1 MHHDLLFIGL
11 FITCGLCL
19 IPLLEKL
26 HLPWPAAL
34 IASGFIGS
42 ELVTTYGVDLSLRW
56 HSLRSLFLDLLIPV
70 LIYDA
75 VLKIKIGDLRQ
86 HMLAIVLFSLP
97 FTVLTALLSGT
108 ILYFF
113 IGHPTG
119 FPLASALTAG
129 ALLSITNPIATIKLF
144 SRCPKPLRTI
154 ISGESLFNSIVAI
167 SLFSFCVSYSID
179 LQNTSMTQAIHT
191 FGQQLIGALG
201 IGLLSGTLSYLL
213 LRLSNKPNNQTLVSF
228 LVCVSTV
235 YLSNLWLGGAGITAA
250 FISSLLLVYLSDRN
264 DIIKKTAQP
273 RLAPMFLQWNFIS
286 YIAAVIT
293 FTIMGISITADMF
306 SQQWLAM
313 LIGLFAS
320 LLARYVLVH
329 SMGFKLLPAQ
339 QRNYMALGGVRGMAV
354 VALAISLPTELTAWW
369 TIQSIAYAVVL
380 FSILLQTPLLSQKI
394 ERQSASFANGD
405 RL

>member
-11 FITCGLCL
+11 FIAGGLCL

-26 HLPWPAAL
+26 HIPWPAAL

-42 ELVTTYGVDLSLRW
+42 ELVTAYGIDLSLRW

-75 VLKIKIGDLRQ
+75 VLKMKIGDLRQ
-86 HMLAIVLFSLP
+86 HILAIVLFSLP
-97 FTVLTALLSGT
+97 FTLLASLLTGI

-113 IGHPTG
+113 IGHTTG

-144 SRCPKPLRTI
+144 SGCPKPLRTI

-167 SLFSFCVSYSID
+167 SLFSFCISYSID
-179 LQNTSMTQAIHT
+179 LQNTSITHAINT
-191 FGQQLIGALG
+191 FGKQLIGALC
-201 IGLLSGTLSYLL
+201 IGTLSGTLSYLL
-213 LRLSNKPNNQTLVSF
+213 IKLSNKPNNQTLISF
-228 LVCVSTV
+228 LLCISTA
-235 YLSNLWLGGAGITAA
+235 YLSNLWLGGAGITSV
-250 FISSLLLVYLSDRN
+250 FISGLLLAYLSDREN
-264 DIIKKTAQP
+264 IIKQSKQP
-273 RLAPMFLQWNFIS
+273 SLAPMFLHWNFIS
-286 YIAAVIT
+286 YIAAVVI
-293 FTIMGISITADMF
+293 FTIMGISITTEMF

-313 LIGLFAS
+313 LIGLFSS
-320 LLARYVLVH
+320 LLVRYVLVH
-329 SMGFKLLPAQ
+329 SMGFKLLPTR

-380 FSILLQTPLLSQKI
+380 FSILLQTPLLARKI
-394 ERQSASFANGD
+394 ERQNV
-405 RL
+405 